1 MRHTMICLAAIAS
14 SIAAAPFNVKDY
26 DAIGDGV
33 AKDTL
38 AVQKAIDAC
47 AAAGGGKV
55 VLTAGRY
62 LTGSLKLKSKITL
75 HITSKAVLLGSK
87 DIKDFHGSLL
97 SATDAAHVAIEGSGT
112 IDGQGEAYWVKERVH
127 TGPSWKGTVQHEY
140 KALRRPSFVRFTHC
154 QDVTVRDVTLTG
166 SPSWTLHLRRCRKA
180 LIENVTIRNPLYG
193 PNTDGID
200 LNSCIDVTVRK
211 CDIITGDDGIVLKST
226 EPGHDHPS
234 RNITID
240 DCRIWSAC
248 NALKIGTET
257 HDDFTNIIMRNCHLY
272 SDTKVPRERTISGIA
287 IESVDGAKLSKI
299 LVENITMSN
308 IRTPIFIRLGHR
320 GGNSPRTQ
328 QVEPRVPGTIDGVI
342 IRNVK
347 AEKSMFESS
356 ITGISGHPVRNITL
370 ENIHLEYEG
379 GGATGWV
386 TDDVPDQAVIRRYP
400 EASMFGRLPAYGLYI
415 RHARDLA
422 LRNVAFGCLARD
434 ARPMLVCD
442 DVQRLTLH
450 RVNAPHPPAAF
461 PVFWMMGVQDI
472 RLENCTA
479 PDGTDTYVALEG
491 TDGKAVTMHN
501 CNTAS
506 ATNPLQLLPPG
517 GLLLKGTPLVTET
530 SPGLVLIDPTKMR
543 LTSPMW
549 VVENAIETPIGQGR
563 ELGSARCRFALSK
576 AGEYLIRVHVLAP
589 SGESDSFYI
598 AIDRG
603 PISLTDVAGHGKWLW
618 DTARDRVNGKADFGA
633 QTVFELGKGEHSL
646 VLRNREAGTRIDR
659 IAIVRTGL
667 PFDPAKLPKQ

>member
-1 MRHTMICLAAIAS
+1 MRHIMICLAAIAS
-14 SIAAAPFNVKDY
+14 GIAAAPFNVRDY
-26 DAIGDGV
+26 GAVGDGV

-257 HDDFTNIIMRNCHLY
+257 HDDFTNITMRDCHLY
-272 SDTKVPRERTISGIA
+272 SDTKNPRERTISGIA

-328 QVEPRVPGTIDGVI
+328 Q
-342 IRNVK
+342 
-347 AEKSMFESS
+347 
-356 ITGISGHPVRNITL
+356 
-370 ENIHLEYEG
+370 
-379 GGATGWV
+379 
-386 TDDVPDQAVIRRYP
+386 
-400 EASMFGRLPAYGLYI
+400 
-415 RHARDLA
+415 
-422 LRNVAFGCLARD
+422 
-434 ARPMLVCD
+434 
-442 DVQRLTLH
+442 
-450 RVNAPHPPAAF
+450 
-461 PVFWMMGVQDI
+461 
-472 RLENCTA
+472 
-479 PDGTDTYVALEG
+479 
-491 TDGKAVTMHN
+491 
-501 CNTAS
+501 
-506 ATNPLQLLPPG
+506 
-517 GLLLKGTPLVTET
+517 
-530 SPGLVLIDPTKMR
+530 
-543 LTSPMW
+543 
-549 VVENAIETPIGQGR
+549 
-563 ELGSARCRFALSK
+563 
-576 AGEYLIRVHVLAP
+576 
-589 SGESDSFYI
+589 
-598 AIDRG
+598 
-603 PISLTDVAGHGKWLW
+603 
-618 DTARDRVNGKADFGA
+618 
-633 QTVFELGKGEHSL
+633 
-646 VLRNREAGTRIDR
+646 
-659 IAIVRTGL
+659 
-667 PFDPAKLPKQ
+667 